1 MELHRIA
8 VLMLLAWH
16 AQRCAA
22 VISTFPYEENFEHG
36 GALPCGWVSEPAG
49 GNDAWIASSGEIDGP
64 AGDHTSGDGY
74 FLSADGWDHSETDS
88 LLYLP
93 ALDLSAMV
101 NPAIAFW
108 TCIGDEEGCESQTH
122 LYLEAR
128 QGESWVQVGATHGW
142 TPFFWIEALESLNSY
157 KSTNT
162 LLRFRADVP
171 ESGWSVEDA
180 CLDDIRIFDN
190 TNAPSMPNL
199 LAPAHGA
206 SAIPVFAT
214 LRWEQRAGV
223 TGYRLYVGTDGGG
236 SATPSNLHD
245 GTDVSGT
252 ANRFGLNDLEP
263 STTYY
268 WQLVAVNS
276 VGDSPASPIRSF
288 TTGART
294 TVSAFPHTQN
304 MSNSG
309 NTPVGWINGFN
320 DDGTGWAFNDFYAD
334 HTTGSGYYGYVDVN
348 YQNPVTTITSAFLTP
363 RFDLSGTTYPKL
375 SYWYRKDNSGNY
387 LYVYVYYNGAWRSA
401 TLASHSSQTSG
412 WVNKVVDLTPYKSAD
427 LRIRFDVAE
436 RGWWNGDIPVGLDDV
451 TIYDDT
457 EIPLATTVVSPDDNA
472 VDVYTRGTFRWQSV
486 ARADDYL
493 FSFGTDGTGAALP
506 SNLHNRVALGNV
518 TTRAYSGLAYGTVYR
533 WAITPK
539 NQIGE
544 ATNIPVWTF
553 TTLAQPPALPFEDDF
568 ETDLSAWV
576 VETSG
581 SGTLTLST
589 EDAVS
594 GTRALRAEAN
604 PSGYYTY
611 GGSTLTRTFSPASNP
626 QLAFWYRVT
635 QGDYADVSVDIFDGT
650 WHTSIWSGESD
661 EWEEVIVDLA
671 SYNTE
676 GGEFM
681 VRVNL
686 NAIYSSFGEAVSQVV
701 YLDGLRLLEAGGVPL
716 VPHTPAPAEGAVGV
730 PVTAPLQW
738 LPGMF
743 TTQVYVYGSTNAL
756 AVTNLQ
762 GAALWAGPLSANLA
776 NPPMLAGGA
785 TYYWRVVAS
794 NSFGVTTGAV
804 WRFAT
809 AVPTVM
815 TLPHAQTFGS
825 GLPAAY
831 ETQDNEWAALR
842 HDITRNSALAAPN
855 DGILVMEGGGG
866 EVVYWQPGNPA
877 LLWDYA
883 AEGGDNWRSTA
894 RFTLYLQSPGG
905 PCELLFDYKTLLNGY
920 VRDINLRVDIHK
932 GGGWQQVGQDFYPDS
947 TNVNWTRVSLDL
959 GTIPSGTFALR
970 FWSSVKYSEDY
981 GSQGI
986 LLDNLLVQGEAQGPA
1001 APYGPVPL
1009 DGETAAFVTA
1019 PLTWSN
1025 GAETETVDLYFSAN
1039 AADVEACDPDVRVVT
1054 GVWTNRYAPPVAL
1067 PYSSDYAWRVV
1078 AHGANGLAT
1087 TGTVWSFTSQPD
1099 PLKALPY
1106 ATGFDL
1112 NPWAEGWSRQGDGSN
1127 LWSHAGTANAGGQQP
1142 EMFCDYGSAGTARL
1156 ASPPL
1161 MTAGSSFLN
1170 VSFKHDLDYFDS
1182 AKDPVW
1188 MRIQTS
1194 PDGVTWSDDYVAE
1207 INADIET
1214 ETFVTQVAA
1223 QYGGVTY
1230 VALTLDGVLWDIDG
1244 WWVDDFAV
1252 SASLPPQPPWSPQ
1265 PADGMLTA
1273 HASELLTWSN
1283 GVRTVTV
1290 DLYLGTDQAAVESLD
1305 PAMRRLEDQTA
1316 ATFDP
1321 GTLTAGAR
1329 YWWRVVS
1336 RGNDGQTVA
1345 GPLWSFRVRSAQP
1358 LPGCYQTSFVADPW
1372 DEGWTQQNDGC
1383 DVLWGVHDT
1392 PPAGAGGVLP
1402 EFACVSDRS
1411 EDAVSRLVSPPLDSS
1426 DGTRLCVSFRS
1437 AFGYFFVMPENVE
1450 FVIQASSNAVD
1461 WVDEAV
1467 WTPGEPAV
1475 TNVCLSRTYGN
1486 QTYVAWTLRGD
1497 LSNVDYWAID
1507 DVLFH
1512 PALLAEVMREG
1523 GQWVLQ
1529 WAGLAGSTGSVVL
1542 TKTDLK
1548 SGEWSEIAVPVGSVW
1563 TNTLPGAQRFFKVE
1577 AKLPDSE
1584 L

>member
-1 MELHRIA
+1 
-8 VLMLLAWH
+8 MLLA
-16 AQRCAA
+16 ACLLASMATQCAGA
-22 VISTFPYEENFEHG
+22 VITDFPHKETFENG
-36 GALPCGWVSEPAG
+36 GALPSGWVSDPA
-49 GNDAWIASSGEIDGP
+49 SGYESWECRTGVIDGP
-64 AGDHTSGDGY
+64 DADHTSGSGY
-74 FLSADGWDHSETDS
+74 FVRVNNWWRTTLESW
-88 LLYLP
+88 LYLP
-93 ALDLSAMV
+93 PLDLSGMTQPTISYWHCV
-101 NPAIAFW
+101 
-108 TCIGDEEGCESQTH
+108 GDETASGNEAY
-122 LYLEAR
+122 LYLEAK
-128 QGESWVQVGATHGW
+128 QGESWVPVGATKRW
-142 TPFFWIEALESLNSY
+142 TPYFWIESLDSLAAHQ
-157 KSTNT
+157 STNT
-162 LLRFRADVP
+162 LLRFRVRTDSTATAEDV
-171 ESGWSVEDA
+171 
-180 CLDDIRIFDN
+180 CIDDVRIFDN
-190 TNAPSMPNL
+190 TNAPAMPTL
-199 LAPAHGA
+199 QAPAHAA
-206 SAIPVFAT
+206 SGVPVFAT
-214 LRWEQRAGV
+214 LRWEQRAGL

-236 SATPSNLHD
+236 TVTPSSLHNALALP
-245 GTDVSGT
+245 GT
-252 ANRFGLNDLEP
+252 ASRYGLDDLAP

-268 WQLVAVNS
+268 WQLVSINS

-294 TVSAFPHTQN
+294 TVAAFPHTQN
-304 MSNSG
+304 MSNAGS
-309 NTPVGWINGFN
+309 TPAGWINGFN
-320 DDGTGWAFNDFYAD
+320 DDGTGWVFNDFYAD
-334 HTTGSGYYGYVDVN
+334 HTTGSGYYAYVDVN
-348 YQNPVTTITSAFLTP
+348 YQKPVTAITSAFVSP

-387 LYVYVYYNGAWRSA
+387 LYVYVFYNGAWRS
-401 TLASHSSQTSG
+401 TSLASHSSQTSG
-412 WVNKVVDLTPYKSAD
+412 WVNKVIDLTPYKSAD
-427 LRIRFDVAE
+427 LRIRFEVSE

-451 TIYDDT
+451 TVYDDT
-457 EIPLATTVVSPDDNA
+457 EIPLATTVVSPADNA
-472 VDVYTRGTFRWQSV
+472 VDVYTRGTLQWQSV

-493 FSFGTDGTGAALP
+493 FSFGTDGSGSALP
-506 SNLHNRVALGNV
+506 SNMFNRVALGNV
-518 TTRAYSGLAYGTVYR
+518 TTRPFSGLAYGTAYR

-576 VETSG
+576 VQTSA

-594 GTRALRAEAN
+594 GSSAARAEAN
-604 PSGYYTY
+604 NTGSFTY

-635 QGDYADVSVDIFDGT
+635 MGDYADLSVDIFDGT
-650 WHTSIWSGESD
+650 WHYSVWSGEAD
-661 EWEEVIVDLA
+661 TWTEVIVDLA
-671 SYNTE
+671 PYNTE

-681 VRVNL
+681 VRINL
-686 NAIYSSFGEAVSQVV
+686 NAYYTTFGGTVSQVV
-701 YLDGLRLLEAGGVPL
+701 YLDGLRLFEAGGAPL
-716 VPHTPAPAEGAVGV
+716 EPHTPAPADGATEV
-730 PVTAPLQW
+730 PITTPLQW

-762 GAALWAGPLSANLA
+762 GAALWDGPATNRLA
-776 NPPMLAGGA
+776 DPPMLDGGA

-804 WRFAT
+804 WRFT
-809 AVPTVM
+809 TVTPTVL
-815 TLPHAQTFGS
+815 TLPHSQTFGG
-825 GLPAAY
+825 GLPASY
-831 ETQDNEWAALR
+831 ETQVNAWAALR
-842 HDITRNSALAAPN
+842 HDATRNSTLAAPN
-855 DGILVMEGGGG
+855 DGVLAMEGGGS

-883 AEGGDNWRSTA
+883 AEGGDNWRNTA
-894 RFTLYLQSPGG
+894 RFTMYLQSPGG
-905 PCELLFDYKTLLNGY
+905 PCQLLFDYRMLDYIY

-932 GGGWQQVGQDFYPDS
+932 GAGWQQVGPDFYPDT
-947 TNVNWTRVSLDL
+947 TNANWTRVTLDL
-959 GTIPSGTFALR
+959 GTIPVGTFALR
-970 FWSSVKYSEDY
+970 FWSSVKYSEAY
-981 GSQGI
+981 NGEGL
-986 LLDNLLVQGEAQGPA
+986 LLDNLLVQGEAEGPGM
-1001 APYGPVPL
+1001 PYGPVPL

-1025 GAETETVDLYFSAN
+1025 GDNTDNLDLYFSDN
-1039 AADVEACDPDVRVVT
+1039 AAEVESLAPSARVVS
-1054 GVWTNRYAPPVAL
+1054 GVWTNRYAPPSAPL
-1067 PYSSDYAWRVV
+1067 PYSADYSWRVV
-1078 AHGANGLAT
+1078 AYAANGLAT
-1087 TGTVWSFTSQPD
+1087 TGTVWSFTTQPE
-1099 PLKALPY
+1099 PLKTLPY

-1112 NPWAEGWSRQGDGSN
+1112 NPWAEGWSPQGDGSN
-1127 LWSHAGTANAGGQQP
+1127 LWSRAATAVAGGQMP
-1142 EMFCDYGSAGTARL
+1142 EMHCETGSAGTARL
-1156 ASPPL
+1156 VSPPL
-1161 MTAGSSFLN
+1161 ATAGSSFLN
-1170 VSFKHDLDYFDS
+1170 LSFKHDLDYYDF

-1411 EDAVSRLVSPPLDSS
+1411 EDAVSRLVSPPFDSS